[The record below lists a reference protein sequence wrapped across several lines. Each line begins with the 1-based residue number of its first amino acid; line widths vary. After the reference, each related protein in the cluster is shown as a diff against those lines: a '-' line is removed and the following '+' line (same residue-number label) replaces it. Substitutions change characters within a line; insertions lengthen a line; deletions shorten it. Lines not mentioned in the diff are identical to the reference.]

1 MKLLKL
7 KLKILELLIKILG
20 LQIEILKLKEK
31 KPAKRKETIEEM
43 IRRIAKE
50 EMVNEDLMVRIA
62 LCESQLDPKAVNVN
76 KNGTRDR
83 GLFQIN
89 DFWWLDITDEQAF
102 DPEWS
107 TRWACKQVKAE
118 RLHLWKSS
126 RHCWEC

>member
-1 MKLLKL
+1 MKLIKL
-7 KLKILELLIKILG
+7 KLKILKLLIKILG
-20 LQIEILKLKEK
+20 LQIEILILKK
-31 KPAKRKETIEEM
+31 KKSANPEETIEEM

-50 EMVNEDLMVRIA
+50 ERVGEDLMVRIA

-89 DFWWLDITDEQAF
+89 DYWWPNISDEQAF

-107 TRWACKQVKAE
+107 TRWACKQVRAGGL
-118 RLHLWKSS
+118 RLWSS
-126 RHCWEC
+126 SKQCWER

>member
-7 KLKILELLIKILG
+7 KLKIIELLIKILG

-31 KPAKRKETIEEM
+31 KPANREETIEGI

-50 EMVNEDLMVRIA
+50 ERVDEGLMVRIA
-62 LCESQLDPKAVNVN
+62 LCESQLDPEAINVN

-89 DFWWLDITDEQAF
+89 DYWWPNISDEQAF
-102 DPEWS
+102 DPECS
-107 TRWACKQVKAE
+107 TRWACKQVRAGGL
-118 RLHLWKSS
+118 RLWSS
-126 RHCWEC
+126 SKQCWER

>member
-1 MKLLKL
+1 MELLKL
-7 KLKILELLIKILG
+7 KLKIIELLIKILG
-20 LQIEILKLKEK
+20 LQIEILILKK
-31 KPAKRKETIEEM
+31 KKSANPEETIEEM

-50 EMVNEDLMVRIA
+50 ERVGEDLMVRIA

-89 DFWWLDITDEQAF
+89 DYWWPNISDEQAF

-107 TRWACKQVKAE
+107 TRWACKQVRAGGL
-118 RLHLWKSS
+118 RLWSS
-126 RHCWEC
+126 SKQCWER